1 MYRIIKL
8 LSLTS
13 PIFAKIAI
21 GSTCVLMVQRK
32 IDRHQMRKGLITD
45 ADPREAI
52 HKKTGSTDLK
62 ETEKIILEHN
72 GELNVTST
80 DTA

>member
-1 MYRIIKL
+1 
-8 LSLTS
+8 
-13 PIFAKIAI
+13 
-21 GSTCVLMVQRK
+21 MVQRK